1 MEGDTESDS
10 ESEYTGGA
18 HSDLAQAVDALC
30 MLSAGLPRVDSC
42 AALAK
47 PVQVSERE
55 RRKNLELVRVFEKR
69 VSQGLL
75 RRCEGKRA
83 DKRADKRAHQ
93 RVHERKGEGGDIGRR
108 VQVLWI
114 PFDFPK
120 YKRAKSQ
127 DLRPFTGRVVQHEP
141 GRGVKTH
148 RVLYNDKT
156 LAWHA
161 VDQLK
166 FL

>member
-10 ESEYTGGA
+10 ESDYTCGA

-42 AALAK
+42 AARVEPA
-47 PVQVSERE
+47 QVSERE
-55 RRKNLELVRVFEKR
+55 RRKNLELVRVFQKR

-83 DKRADKRAHQ
+83 DKRAHERAD
-93 RVHERKGEGGDIGRR
+93 ERKGEGSDIGRR

-120 YKRAKSQ
+120 YKRAKPQ
-127 DLRPFTGRVVQHEP
+127 DLRPFNGRVVEHEP

-148 RVLYNDKT
+148 RVLYTDKT